1 MFSIAVNC
9 LQLFVNGVFA
19 SCLDTSLRAHTL
31 SVWIY
36 RKSGNRFSNRFN
48 YETAMFMDNDGTF
61 DQMTAYA
68 G

>member
-1 MFSIAVNC
+1 MEFSPPV
-9 LQLFVNGVFA
+9 
-19 SCLDTSLRAHTL
+19 STPSLRAHIL
-31 SVWIY
+31 SVLIY

-48 YETAMFMDNDGTF
+48 YETAMFMDSDGTF